1 MQRKANM
8 KTVAIETGLST
19 VRIPEDDWDMVKHRY
34 NYGVISTD
42 TVFIHVRVWSTKKP
56 GILGFGD

>member
-1 MQRKANM
+1 M

-34 NYGVISTD
+34 NYSVISTD

>member
-1 MQRKANM
+1 M

-19 VRIPEDDWDMVKHRY
+19 VRIPEDDWDAVKHRY
-34 NYGVISTD
+34 NYDVISTG
-42 TVFIHVRVWSTKKP
+42 TVFIRVQVWSTKKP